1 MKQSLSA
8 LILLSFLFTLQI
20 FADSKQDD
28 KVELI
33 ISDPKKKPEGS
44 WGKEADEVDAFQDIK
59 IIDDLSEE
67 NTIARMEEARNHFNT
82 SLASYK
88 SSEKLI
94 KDKKEARENEIRPQD
109 KYEWQVKA
117 REMEYERE
125 YKRISLEGRKNSV
138 MELVKGMTA
147 MDKIENP
154 NAVTSQVYIDLKAS
168 IYREYIKHQLRMKNY
183 NQAMDMIE
191 QYLNLGDSF
200 KRESEPHK
208 LLAIC
213 YEFNERQASKY
224 KKEYIARKFRRKKNQ
239 ELLLYSELAYGK
251 DSNQYKRIVTRI
263 GPIDGPDEDELLNP
277 NSSVISNT
285 STAPSSMTPPPSE
298 KKENSEEKDVTPK

>member
-1 MKQSLSA
+1 MKQSL
-8 LILLSFLFTLQI
+8 LLLVLFTFVGNLSL
-20 FADSKQDD
+20 FAEPKQED

-44 WGKEADEVDAFQDIK
+44 WGKEADEVEAFQDIK

-82 SLASYK
+82 SLAIYK

-94 KDKKEARENEIRPQD
+94 KDKKEASVSEIRPQD
-109 KYEWQVKA
+109 KYDWQRKA
-117 REMEYERE
+117 REIEYDRE
-125 YKRISLEGRKNSV
+125 YKRISHEGRKNAV
-138 MELVKGMTA
+138 MELVKGMAA

-191 QYLNLGDSF
+191 QYLKLGDAF

-224 KKEYIARKFRRKKNQ
+224 KKDYIARKFKRKKNQ

-251 DSNQYKRIVTRI
+251 DSNQYKRIVKRI
-263 GPIDGPDEDELLNP
+263 GPIDGPDEDELM
-277 NSSVISNT
+277 NST
-285 STAPSSMTPPPSE
+285 SSTLPEPVNSMNKP
-298 KKENSEEKDVTPK
+298 EEKEATP